1 MLQPAHPLTTKT
13 TAPITLAPTSTL
25 SCRHSRTQEQQQQ
38 QNHCRTKPPKWNH
51 PIAAVDLIGWSHYA
65 IAAVDLVEWSHY
77 VRGGTIPSKPP
88 KMEPC
93 DCSSCS
99 FRMEPFVEEP
109 SHQSHQN
116 RTIRL
121 QLLICSNGATTC
133 VEEPCDCSRCSFLS
147 NVAFTQSA
155 GTSKQQSAK
164 KVMRLVF
171 ILATD
176 DGQRKRLYQF
186 YSTYNKSHTCSF

>member
-1 MLQPAHPLTTKT
+1 MRGGTIGTIQYHR
-13 TAPITLAPTSTL
+13 SHDCSSR
-25 SCRHSRTQEQQQQ
+25 SCRMEPFVELNISIARRNHS
-38 QNHCRTKPPKWNH
+38 
-51 PIAAVDLIGWSHYA
+51 

-88 KMEPC
+88 KREPC

-99 FRMEPFVEEP
+99 CRMEPFVELNCAEEP

-121 QLLICSNGATTC
+121 QLLICSNGTTTC

-155 GTSKQQSAK
+155 GKQQSPK

-176 DGQRKRLYQF
+176 DGQRKWLYQF
-186 YSTYNKSHTCSF
+186 YCTHNKSHTCSF